1 MTDQPPDAEGDLRT
15 ALVRARARLERERA
29 ARRESEDIAEATLRR
44 LYLRQAELDL
54 VSDLTSVANSAAD
67 FEVAFRDAMAL
78 IRRATHWQVGHY
90 FMPARDDPTVMVS
103 SGVWSGEPN
112 DPFLHEIRA
121 ATTGM
126 RFPPGVGIPGTAYA
140 VGPTWEEDILESRNF
155 PRQKWLTGGAAFAF
169 PILIGDQV
177 VAVMEFLQSTPRPPQ
192 RGLLDL
198 AQVIGIQLGRVVE
211 RTMALKA
218 ESEYRT
224 ALQRTVEQRT
234 ADLIAA
240 RNRAEAQSDA
250 RATLF
255 STVSHDLQT
264 PLHAALSE
272 LHAAST
278 AQDPA
283 EQLGRAASHLLELEQ
298 RIQALVELAGPSADS
313 ADHPRVVDLGRVLQ
327 DVVAAHDVAMRQRDA
342 ESDVQVVASA
352 SDEVLVDVDRFRRI
366 VHTLLAGRLIEQ
378 SAGPVRIRLEI
389 RATWADLTVEEPSPA
404 AEGTALALTRQLAES
419 AGGEVT
425 ATALPDGRRRIVV
438 RIPVAV
444 QGRHRRG
451 TGRRVLLVDDIAVT
465 RQISAAML
473 ARMGAE
479 VSTAENGLEAL
490 DVLRAED
497 FALVLMDLRMPV
509 MGGLE
514 AARRIRA
521 GEAGHR
527 RSDVPIVAL
536 TANTA
541 AGDADRSLLAGMDA
555 HQTKPFTFAELRS
568 TVLLFAPDLELG
580 TTSGWRPWART

>member
-1 MTDQPPDAEGDLRT
+1 VSEQEPGADLRT
-15 ALVRARARLERERA
+15 QLVRVQARLERERA

-54 VSDLTSVANSAAD
+54 VSDLTSIANSATD
-67 FEVAFRDAMAL
+67 FEAAFRDAMVL
-78 IRRATHWQVGHY
+78 IRGATHWQVGHY
-90 FMPARDDPTVMVS
+90 FMPAGDDPTVMVS
-103 SGVWSGEPN
+103 SGVWSGEPA
-112 DPFLHEIRA
+112 DPFLEEIRR
-121 ATTGM
+121 ATSGM

-140 VGPTWEEDILESRNF
+140 AGATWEEDIRESRNF

-169 PILIGDQV
+169 PILIGDRV
-177 VAVMEFLQSTPRPPQ
+177 VAVMEFLQSTPRPQ
-192 RGLLDL
+192 QHGLLEL
-198 AQVIGIQLGRVVE
+198 ANIMGIQLGRVVE
-211 RTMALKA
+211 RTLALKA

-272 LHAAST
+272 IHAAAT
-278 AQDPA
+278 AQDPV
-283 EQLGRAASHLLELEQ
+283 EPLGRATGHLIELEQ
-298 RIQALVELAGPSADS
+298 RIQALVELAGPSADT
-313 ADHPRVVDLGRVLQ
+313 ADHPRVVDLGRVLD

-342 ESDVQVVASA
+342 ASDVLVVASA
-352 SDEVLVDVDRFRRI
+352 ANEVLVDVDRFRRI
-366 VHTLLAGRLIEQ
+366 VHTLLAGRLIER
-378 SAGPVRIRLEI
+378 SDGAVRIRLEI
-389 RATWADLTVEEPSPA
+389 RATWADLTVEEPSPGT
-404 AEGTALALTRQLAES
+404 EGTTLALTRQLAET
-419 AGGEVT
+419 AGGQVIVT
-425 ATALPDGRRRIVV
+425 PLPEDRRRIVV

-451 TGRRVLLVDDIAVT
+451 IGRRVLLVDDIAVT

-473 ARMGAE
+473 TRMGAQ
-479 VSTAENGLEAL
+479 VSTAENGREAL
-490 DVLRAED
+490 DVLRADD

-521 GEAGHR
+521 GEAGAG

-536 TANTA
+536 TAHSA

-555 HQTKPFTFAELRS
+555 HLTKPFTFAELRS
-568 TVLLFAPDLELG
+568 TALLYAPELAADSS
-580 TTSGWRPWART
+580 TRGWPTWMRT